1 MEGKVGMNGKSIKKI
16 LFFKSR
22 IMVYALII
30 LLIPINFT
38 FYLSSFH
45 KQQKERSEQ
54 MFHQIMQVIKMNEN
68 DINAERDEF
77 SEFCIQKAKMVA
89 YFVAHEPNT
98 RYDLESIKELASV
111 MVVDEIHF
119 FNKEGEIYTGS
130 HPEYYGY
137 TVYSGE
143 QIGFFEQMLDDT
155 NLALCQDILPN
166 TAEGKE
172 MQYAAVWL
180 EDKSGFVQIGM
191 RPERLLNLIE
201 EKSLQNII
209 KSIPFEKREYFHV
222 IDIDKGN
229 VIASSVDQMVGKD
242 FSDSIHSLEREK
254 CIDTVQ
260 MHRTFG
266 ESRYCV
272 YIRLFEKYLLVHS
285 YDSQYLLTNTI
296 SSSVILLA
304 SILLTTICIIGVFL
318 SYVKHHIV
326 ENVFALNEELKKI
339 ELGDLESLEVDTKIL
354 EFNVLTY
361 YINQLLQSIR
371 FDNKRMQDIINCG
384 QISLGIFEYNSFY
397 KKIFLN
403 QQMKHILGIEISL
416 PITYDAEKN
425 MILGKLNEI
434 EQNCVDPV
442 QDIYEYNKGG
452 EILYVHLKKYS
463 DEQNVIYYLDDISL
477 WWNKINLIKD
487 DSFKDVLTGLLNR
500 RGIQENAKQIFGNQE
515 VIKEAAVI
523 LLDADGL
530 KRINDLYGHPT
541 GDEYLRKIA
550 AILSGFPQE
559 NILSARLG
567 GDEFVVI
574 IYGFDKKEEVDH
586 VINELISKRGSI
598 FDAPQLL
605 GYEEKL
611 EFSVGYSYFPSE
623 GKTYQELMSLADERM
638 YQEKRERKSQMN
650 FCD

>member
-1 MEGKVGMNGKSIKKI
+1 MEGKEGMNGKSIKKI

-30 LLIPINFT
+30 LLMPINFT

-68 DINAERDEF
+68 DIKAERDEF

-229 VIASSVDQMVGKD
+229 VIASSVDQMMGEN
-242 FSDSIHSLEREK
+242 FSDSIHSLESEK
-254 CIDTVQ
+254 YSDTVQ
-260 MHRTFG
+260 LHQMFDGR
-266 ESRYCV
+266 RYCV
-272 YIRLFEKYLLVHS
+272 YMRVFEKYLLIHT
-285 YDSQYLLTNTI
+285 YDSQYLLNNTV

-304 SILLTTICIIGVFL
+304 SILLTTICIVSVFL
-318 SYVKHHIV
+318 RYVKHHIV
-326 ENVFALNEELKKI
+326 DNVFTLNEKLKKI
-339 ELGDLESLEVDTKIL
+339 ELGDLESVEIDTQIL
-354 EFNVLTY
+354 EFNVLIY

-371 FDNKRMQDIINCG
+371 FDNKRMQDIINRG

-403 QQMKHILGIEISL
+403 QQMKSILGFEISL
-416 PITYDAEKN
+416 PISYDAEKN
-425 MILGKLNEI
+425 MILEKLNEI

-442 QDIYEYNKGG
+442 HDIYEYDKNG
-452 EILYVHLKKYS
+452 EILYVQLKKYF
-463 DEQNVIYYLDDISL
+463 DAQNVIYYLNNISL
-477 WWNKINLIKD
+477 WWNKINLMKD

-500 RGIQENAKQIFGNQE
+500 RGIQENVKRIFGDKE
-515 VIKEAAVI
+515 IVREAAVI

-530 KRINDLYGHPT
+530 KRINDLYGHLI
-541 GDEYLRKIA
+541 GDEYLKKIA
-550 AILSGFPQE
+550 AILSGFSHK
-559 NILSARLG
+559 NTLSARLG

-574 IYGFDKKEEVDH
+574 VYGFDKKEEVDY

-605 GYEEKL
+605 EYKEKL
-611 EFSVGYSYFPSE
+611 EFSVGASYFPSE
-623 GKTYQELMSLADERM
+623 GKNYQELISLADERM
-638 YQEKRERKSQMN
+638 YQEKRKRKSLM
-650 FCD
+650 DI